1 MDRETAKQLAIAMYE
16 DGVRIYGRDAI
27 ACMAPCVGKCEWSY
41 GELYDAAVADV
52 SPENMNTT
60 AADDMLSYNDY
71 WVKTHGRDLT
81 LEDLIKNKKDSNKN
95 SKKL

>member
-16 DGVRIYGRDAI
+16 DGIRVYGRDAI
-27 ACMAPCVGKCEWSY
+27 ACTAPCVGKCEWTY

-52 SPENMNTT
+52 SPENMKTT

-71 WVKTHGRDLT
+71 WVKKHGRDIT
-81 LEDLIKNKKDSNKN
+81 IEDVKFKDKKYSNK
-95 SKKL
+95 L

>member
-16 DGVRIYGRDAI
+16 ERVRVYGRDTTAVKS
-27 ACMAPCVGKCEWSY
+27 PCVGKCSWTY

-60 AADDMLSYNDY
+60 AADDMLLLNDFY
-71 WVKTHGRDLT
+71 IIQYGRELTVEDVK
-81 LEDLIKNKKDSNKN
+81 IKTRKDC
-95 SKKL
+95 KKL

>member
-16 DGVRIYGRDAI
+16 EGIRVNGRNTI
-27 ACMAPCVGKCEWSY
+27 ARMAPCIGKCEWTY

-52 SPENMNTT
+52 SPENMNT

>member
-16 DGVRIYGRDAI
+16 DGIRVYGRDAI
-27 ACMAPCVGKCEWSY
+27 ACMAPCVGKCEWTY

-60 AADDMLSYNDY
+60 AADEMLSFNNY
-71 WVKTHGRDLT
+71 WVKKHGRDIT
-81 LEDLIKNKKDSNKN
+81 IEDVKFKDKNILINC
-95 SKKL
+95 KKL